1 MSPSTLLD
9 WPRLDEQARRV
20 LLDQLL
26 ERLPPWLELAEVSV
40 HARFK
45 DTRSNE
51 TWRLFTGGPLTLGA
65 TPERLAAVEA
75 LQERE
80 PLTLF
85 DPTVYWPVREVSLS
99 PFLLMESPIKLPLPE
114 GESELAPRGRKRV
127 GERATPDDDAPDE
140 DPPRF
145 FFKDVA
151 KEQEEVLR
159 ERGQRLPTEAEWE
172 FAWWSVQAWRD
183 HWDVGAAEL
192 CADGWRPHLLELA
205 AVDPLIPGGP
215 SVVRSASS
223 DSNSLESVF
232 PTRLPLSL
240 VRLVTIRPALDL
252 PRL

>member
-1 MSPSTLLD
+1 VSPSTLPD

-26 ERLPPWLELAEVSV
+26 ERLPSWLELAEVSV

-65 TPERLAAVEA
+65 TPERIAAVEA
-75 LQERE
+75 LQARE

-85 DPTVYWPVREVSLS
+85 DPTAYWPVREVSLS
-99 PFLLMESPIKLPLPE
+99 PFLLMESPISFPT
-114 GESELAPRGRKRV
+114 SEPTAASV
-127 GERATPDDDAPDE
+127 AVEDA
-140 DPPRF
+140 PRF

-151 KEQEEVLR
+151 KEQADLLT

-183 HWDVGAAEL
+183 HWAVGAAEL

-215 SVVRSASS
+215 SVVRSASY
-223 DSNSLESVF
+223 DSKALESVF